1 MEKTSAESLS
11 MDWKDASAEMTATS
25 APDLNGYYE
34 QDRQVMFDFVPVGV
48 ERVLEVGC
56 ASGKFGSALKAQR
69 NCEVWGIEIFPPAA
83 EVAAQRLDK
92 VLVANVETGS
102 LPLPVGYFDCVIYND
117 ILEHLRDPWQHLRDI
132 QPHLRPGGHVIASIP
147 NVRHHQVMNDVYF
160 RGEWRYQSAGI
171 LDQTHLRFF
180 TKTSIR
186 EMFEGVGYT
195 VQRLEGING
204 AKLPWKFGLIN
215 RLLLNA
221 LNEMRYLQYACIA
234 QYAGAP
240 DAPQKQAQEVL

>member
-1 MEKTSAESLS
+1 MTS
-11 MDWKDASAEMTATS
+11 TTS
-25 APDLNGYYE
+25 TDFNSYYD
-34 QDRQVMFDFVPVGV
+34 QDRHVMLDFVPSGVG
-48 ERVLEVGC
+48 RVLEVGC
-56 ASGKFGSALKAQR
+56 ASGKFGTALKAQR
-69 NCEVWGIEIFPPAA
+69 NCEVWGIELHPPAA
-83 EVAAQRLDK
+83 EIAAQSLDK
-92 VLVANVETGS
+92 VLVTDVEAGTLT
-102 LPLPVGYFDCVIYND
+102 LPSAYFDCVIYND

-132 QPHLRPGGHVIASIP
+132 QSHLRPGGHVVASIP
-147 NVRHHQVMNDVYF
+147 NIRHHQVMNDVYF

-186 EMFEGVGYT
+186 EMFESVGYK

-204 AKLPWKFGLIN
+204 AEFPWKFGLIN

-221 LNEMRYLQYACIA
+221 LNDMRYMQFACVA

-240 DAPQKQAQEVL
+240 DVAQRQGKEVL